1 MQVFQKSRHTCR
13 ISGCGKSYSRKDNLR
28 QHIKSANP
36 DYTSTGIAC
45 RYKCDIYGCQKAFYQ
60 ATLLI
65 KHLEADHKVTVGKLT
80 MMQEHALLQMP
91 YIVIDTLRL
100 QFYHQL

>member
-1 MQVFQKSRHTCR
+1 MQVFQKSRHTCP

-28 QHIKSANP
+28 QHIKSAHP

-91 YIVIDTLRL
+91 YRAIDTL
-100 QFYHQL
+100 Y

>member
-28 QHIKSANP
+28 QHIKSAHP

-91 YIVIDTLRL
+91 YRVIDTL
-100 QFYHQL
+100 Y